1 MKLAELIGKNPSTL
15 RGMGFMLLSAFCVS
29 VMGGMVRHV
38 SADVHV
44 FVVAFFRTL
53 FGLLVFTPLFLR
65 HGVAPLR
72 TKQLGLQALRGALN
86 STALLLMFYAFSVTP
101 LAKVMALRFTG
112 PLFATIL
119 ALIVLHEV
127 IRARRITAMIV
138 GFSGALV
145 ILRPGIEALDAGA
158 LAVLA
163 AAFVWAAV
171 TIVVK
176 MLTSTDSN
184 VTITIY
190 AAVFTIPISLAA
202 AIPFWQT
209 PTPEQFAFLV
219 ALGAIG
225 SVSHWSRAQAARDAD
240 VTAIMPMDFTV
251 LIWAALVGY
260 FAFGEVPD
268 IWVWVGAFM
277 IFAAISYITYRE
289 RKTKPRKNTK
299 IQPPAPPPTDSS
311 SKLS

>member
-1 MKLAELIGKNPSTL
+1 MSLANLLGTKPNTM
-15 RGMGFMLLSAFCVS
+15 RGMGFMLLSACCVS

-38 SADVHV
+38 SVDVHV
-44 FVVAFFRTL
+44 FVIAFFRTL
-53 FGLLVFTPLFLR
+53 FGLLVFAPVFVR
-65 HGVAPLR
+65 NGFAPLH
-72 TKQLGLQALRGALN
+72 TKQLGMHVLRGGLN
-86 STALLLMFYAFSVTP
+86 STALLLMFFAFSVTP

-127 IRARRITAMIV
+127 IRARRITALVI
-138 GFSGALV
+138 GFAGALV
-145 ILRPGIEALDAGA
+145 ILRPGIEAFDSGA
-158 LAVLA
+158 VAVLG

-176 MLTSTDSN
+176 MLTRTDSN

-209 PTPEQFAFLV
+209 PTLEQFMWLF

-225 SVSHWSRAQAARDAD
+225 SISHWSRAQAARDAD

-260 FAFGEVPD
+260 FAFGQVPD
-268 IWVWVGAFM
+268 VWVWVGAFM
-277 IFAAISYITYRE
+277 IFASICYITYRE
-289 RKTKPRKNTK
+289 RATKSRKNTTPP
-299 IQPPAPPPTDSS
+299 PPAGSAS
-311 SKLS
+311 

>member
-1 MKLAELIGKNPSTL
+1 MKLAELIGKNPNTL

-65 HGVAPLR
+65 YGFAPLR

-112 PLFATIL
+112 PLFATVL

-138 GFSGALV
+138 GFSGAMI
-145 ILRPGIEALDAGA
+145 ILRPGLVEIDLGA
-158 LAVLA
+158 LLALCA
-163 AAFVWAAV
+163 AAAWAMNMIAIKSLSA
-171 TIVVK
+171 TESS
-176 MLTSTDSN
+176 ST
-184 VTITIY
+184 VTIY
-190 AAVFTIPISLAA
+190 AVLVTTPATFLAA
-202 AIPFWQT
+202 LPFWQT
-209 PTPEQFAFLV
+209 PNWQEMIWLV
-219 ALGAIG
+219 LIGALG
-225 SVSHWSRAQAARDAD
+225 SLSHWSRAQAFKYAD
-240 VTAIMPMDFTV
+240 ITVLLPIDFTALV
-251 LIWAALVGY
+251 WAALFGY
-260 FAFGEVPD
+260 MIFGEVAD
-268 IWVWVGAFM
+268 VWTWLGGIV
-277 IFAAISYITYRE
+277 IFSSTSYITYRE
-289 RKTKPRKNTK
+289 RQVRNERKAGSPEPRGGSDT
-299 IQPPAPPPTDSS
+299 S
-311 SKLS
+311 